1 VRYRRPL
8 VSPDKEYDVDIDP
21 DREQPIIWATAA
33 SKPPSL
39 VTSTKFPMPL
49 FHGSS
54 YGSGYGQTF
63 LEAGKHFDTCM
74 GPLDA
79 SRFGVREN
87 RVGTVVAKK
96 GVPLLVG
103 VGNATNYVNPPNP
116 GKSLYISGLESPVLQ
131 VSGSLQNGRNMLGSN
146 LGVFLWALAFISCV
160 LLLTPSELRPGTV
173 RRRKIKDSLVCGC
186 FCISVS
192 RPSSRQESYR
202 CWCLTVLPPVC
213 KRH

>member
-8 VSPDKEYDVDIDP
+8 ISPDKDYDVDIDP

-131 VSGSLQNGRNMLGSN
+131 VRGSSQNFDIGCVSVDLGIAT
-146 LGVFLWALAFISCV
+146 VAAFDDV
-160 LLLTPSELRPGTV
+160 G
-173 RRRKIKDSLVCGC
+173 
-186 FCISVS
+186 F
-192 RPSSRQESYR
+192 
-202 CWCLTVLPPVC
+202 
-213 KRH
+213 